1 MLDLRTLTY
10 PMFTLALLSVSA
22 TFMITLSSM
31 ILLPLYLQIG
41 LGLTALTAGLILM
54 SGGALNS
61 IFSPVA
67 GRVYDMYSPKWLLT
81 PGFIIMIVML
91 WLLSNVTTKTSIPM
105 AIFLHSDLMVGVTFV
120 MMPVQTH
127 GLNALPKNL
136 YAEVLS
142 KQ

>member
-1 MLDLRTLTY
+1 
-10 PMFTLALLSVSA
+10 
-22 TFMITLSSM
+22 MIILSSM

-54 SGGALNS
+54 SGGALNG

-67 GRVYDMYSPKWLLT
+67 GRVYDMYGPKWLLT
-81 PGFIIMIVML
+81 PGFIIIIVML

-105 AIFLHSDLMVGVTFV
+105 AIFLHSGLMVGVIFV
-120 MMPVQTH
+120 MMPVQTY